1 MSLSCVSG
9 TPNIVNGFSHHAL
22 VQLPHWLCLCILTM
36 PDTRLTSVQPG
47 SRFTI
52 STSPGVD
59 SVTLH
64 FTDKGTKPREV
75 LHHMSEVI
83 PLANSKLDSGLY
95 MPRYFRKKM
104 TWSQAH
110 YSYLW
115 CLQVQ
120 SLGFPFL
127 FLSPSQVNSF
137 LTKII
142 ILVIFVPNPETRE

>member
-1 MSLSCVSG
+1 MPRKVMIILAETLEGWSVIYLGAHRGRRWNCWLIHLLLVVIRYVQMSLSYVSG

-36 PDTRLTSVQPG
+36 PDTRLASIQPG

-104 TWSQAH
+104 TWS
-110 YSYLW
+110 
-115 CLQVQ
+115 
-120 SLGFPFL
+120 
-127 FLSPSQVNSF
+127 
-137 LTKII
+137 
-142 ILVIFVPNPETRE
+142 